1 MKNARV
7 FFAALILPLCLFF
20 SRCTPDTAG
29 LIPSTEEV
37 LVSNIWSVDYF
48 FHDQDMTGDFGS
60 SRILFSSTGAIGYQR
75 NGETI
80 PGTWVKTMDAASN
93 NELLTIHFN
102 TSDINVGKLNQSWRL
117 TGRSTVSLQFEENN
131 GGNNILF
138 RIRTQ

>member
-7 FFAALILPLCLFF
+7 FFAALLLSLSFVF
-20 SRCTPDTAG
+20 SRCTPDTTG
-29 LIPSTEEV
+29 VISSTEEV

-60 SRILFSSTGAIGYQR
+60 SRILFSSTGAVGYQR

-80 PGTWVKTMDAASN
+80 PGNWVRTVDASN
-93 NELLTIHFN
+93 NELITIHFN
-102 TSDINVGKLNQSWRL
+102 TTDPNISRLNESWKLTSRL
-117 TGRSTVSLQFEENN
+117 ASSLQFEENN
-131 GGNNILF
+131 GGTNILF